1 MMNKID
7 HLNSWRAALDNV
19 LDSLEAAEMA
29 LSNEGPGRKS
39 SGSYYTPA
47 DVADHFWRLF
57 WRHHEVTDGAS
68 ARTFIEGRTFV
79 EPSIGAGMFFFSLL
93 RSLVDFGIGP
103 DPISRIRFM
112 GVDLNRR
119 ALDFVAAQI
128 GELESAFDIKFV
140 GVALEQADFLDWI
153 ESRSLA
159 DVAFVGN
166 PPFVTNERGSRWKNL
181 YADFLES
188 MISHGDGSGIGL
200 VLPVSVCFSR
210 DFTGLRRMIRDTAF
224 PMSASSYDNMPD
236 YLFKA
241 GKPESG
247 NTNKANSQRCTIL
260 NLGGPRTGVVES
272 SALLRWSAS
281 ERSQFMASIPQFHD
295 CSGFNL
301 EQQIPRPVDHSLTR
315 YLEGANSGRSVRQ
328 FMSKIGGGAFS
339 VGAVARN
346 FIGIREYEGKVSG
359 VIPIRTNEEESSLI
373 LLQIL
378 ASDLFYK
385 YWRSFGD
392 GFHVTNDLVDRFPVS
407 NDFLSACES
416 NLQSAAKTWE
426 RRERFAKKKLNSGKE
441 VKSYDFSSAFPQ
453 LNSSVSY

>member
-1 MMNKID
+1 MSRID
-7 HLNSWRAALDNV
+7 HNETWWTALDKV

-57 WRHHEVTDGAS
+57 WRHHEVTDA
-68 ARTFIEGRTFV
+68 ATAKAFIEKKTFV
-79 EPSIGAGMFFFSLL
+79 EPSIGAGMFLFSLL
-93 RSLVDFGIGP
+93 RSLADFGLGP
-103 DPISRIRFM
+103 DEISKIRFM

-119 ALDFVAAQI
+119 ALDFVAAQME
-128 GELESAFDIKFV
+128 ELEVAFDIQFH
-140 GVALEQADFLDWI
+140 GVTLEHANFLDWVA
-153 ESRSLA
+153 SRPIA

-188 MISHGDGSGIGL
+188 MIFNGNSAGIGL
-200 VLPVSVCFSR
+200 ILPVSVCFSR
-210 DFTGLRRMIRDTAF
+210 DFVELRRIIRDADL
-224 PMSASSYDNMPD
+224 PLSASSYDNMPD

-260 NLGGPRTGVVES
+260 NLGGPREGVVES
-272 SALLRWSAS
+272 SALLRWSSGQRS
-281 ERSQFMASIPQFHD
+281 EFMATIPQFHD
-295 CSGFNL
+295 CRGYNL
-301 EQQIPRPVDHSLTR
+301 EQQIPRPVDGSLTR
-315 YLEGANSGRSVRQ
+315 YLEAASNGRTVRQ
-328 FMSKIGGGAFS
+328 FMSKIGRGAFS
-339 VGAVARN
+339 VGGVARN

-359 VIPIRTNEEESSLI
+359 VIPVRTNEQDCSLI

-407 NDFLSACES
+407 RELLETCEKNLSA
-416 NLQSAAKTWE
+416 AAKAWE
-426 RRERFAKKKLNSGKE
+426 KREAFAKKKVNSGKE
-441 VKSYDFSSAFPQ
+441 IKSYDFSLAFPQ
-453 LNSSVSY
+453 LSSIAA